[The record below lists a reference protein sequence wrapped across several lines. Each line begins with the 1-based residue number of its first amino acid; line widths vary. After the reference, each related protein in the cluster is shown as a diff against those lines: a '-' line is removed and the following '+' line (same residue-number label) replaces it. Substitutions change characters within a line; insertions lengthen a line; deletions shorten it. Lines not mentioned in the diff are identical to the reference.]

1 MENFAEI
8 ELGELD
14 LLVLS
19 CILILLLAIA
29 LFIILSLLNR
39 NKKIRRDTYLKRNI
53 AHIDTTLFSVAF
65 DGKSIKEFSNDPEF
79 VRNWKRRIY
88 REQFLTELI
97 KLHQLYGGEIALN
110 LQRCYKES
118 GLIQLSF
125 EKIRNRKWHLKC
137 AGIQELSEMEV
148 KKAIPIIQ
156 EHTKSKHQTVKMVAL
171 IEVIHLKGLK
181 GLWLLKDYQE
191 PLDNWIQLNLL
202 ESIKAAN
209 IAEVPDFGFLLK
221 AKNESIVVFG
231 LRLLSLF
238 HQSQHLKAVK
248 RLIKSESRQVS
259 QEAKKTFDELSVIG
273 GMPSDQV

>member
-1 MENFAEI
+1 MAKLPNI
-8 ELGELD
+8 KLGELD
-14 LLVLS
+14 LLVIA

-29 LFIILSLLNR
+29 IFIILAMLSR
-39 NKKIRRDTYLKRNI
+39 NKKIRREVYLERNT
-53 AHIDTTLFSVAF
+53 AHIDTILFSVAF
-65 DGKSIKEFSNDPEF
+65 DRKSINEFKSDPEF
-79 VRNWKRRIY
+79 IRNWKRRIY
-88 REQFLTELI
+88 REQFLVELI

-125 EKIRNRKWHLKC
+125 EKIRSSKWHLKC

-156 EHTKSKHQTVKMVAL
+156 ELTKSKHQTVKMVAL

-181 GLWLLKDYQE
+181 GLWLLKDYHE

-202 ESIKAAN
+202 ESIKDAN
-209 IAEVPDFGFLLK
+209 IADVPDFGFLLK

-248 RLIKSESRQVS
+248 RLIKSDSRQVS
-259 QEAKKTFDELSVIG
+259 QEAKRTFDKLSVTG
-273 GMPSDQV
+273 DLPSES